1 MRTKKMPLKRSYPMA
16 ILYFSCAAAQAND
29 IKGSLA
35 ASSMFSDNTL
45 KTSEAHLD
53 ERQDLYELG
62 ISADYSN
69 WLIEAEANYNWVSH
83 KYAEESQPDDRY
95 ADGSSSILFG
105 KQEDPLA
112 LELNHSRR
120 ILLITP
126 DAVAL
131 SQNQQERE
139 VIAALP
145 EIRKR
150 IFSADRLSLGG
161 QFVRVSFP
169 ENELQ
174 DSRRDGFALGWLHP
188 LSAASFLQLNAQQ
201 QKISFDYFSLADYT
215 YSGAMLVY
223 GVELRKLKYN
233 LELGYNQSEP
243 DSGEEQGAPAYKLSA
258 NYVSGFNKLD
268 ITASRTLTD
277 TSFGSGNLDV
287 TAGLPGSDGS
297 SPVADR
303 MDRTSAELNWQT
315 QVICT
320 RCQFS
325 TGLSAIEDDYLEKDE
340 KSFSLYTRMRFS
352 YSFSQ
357 AANLSLGMARAD
369 VDFDNDSISR
379 DYELNTISVEYAY
392 YFKNGINTRL
402 SARNEDRVSA
412 IENGEGTYD
421 ENIYSIGLGYNF

>member
-1 MRTKKMPLKRSYPMA
+1 MRTKKTHLNRSYPA
-16 ILYFSCAAAQAND
+16 VILYLSCAAAQAND

-35 ASSMFSDNTL
+35 ASSLFSDNSL
-45 KTSEAHLD
+45 KTSEEPLE

-62 ISADYSN
+62 VSADYSN
-69 WLIEAEANYNWVSH
+69 WLIEAEADYSWVSH
-83 KYAEESQPDDRY
+83 QYSEESQPDDRY
-95 ADGSSSILFG
+95 ADGSSSVLFG

-112 LELNHSRR
+112 LELSHSQR

-131 SQNQQERE
+131 TQNQQERQ

-150 IFSADRLSLGG
+150 IFAADRLSLGG

-169 ENELQ
+169 EDELQ

-188 LSAASFLQLNAQQ
+188 LSAASFLQLNTQQ
-201 QKISFDYFSLADYT
+201 QKISFDHFALADYT

-233 LELGYNQSEP
+233 LELGYNLSEP
-243 DSGEEQGAPAYKLSA
+243 ENGEEQGAPAYKLSA
-258 NYVSGFNKLD
+258 NYVSGFNKFDLM
-268 ITASRTLTD
+268 ASRTLTD
-277 TSFGSGNLDV
+277 TSFGSGNLDI
-287 TAGLPGSDGS
+287 TGGLPGSDGS
-297 SPVADR
+297 SPTVDR
-303 MDRTSAELNWQT
+303 MDRTSAELNWLT
-315 QVICT
+315 QAICA

-325 TGLSAIEDDYLEKDE
+325 TGLSAIEDDYFEKDE
-340 KSFSLYTRMRFS
+340 KSLSLYSRARFS

-357 AANLSLGMARAD
+357 AANLSLGVARAD

-379 DYELNTISVEYAY
+379 DYELNTISIEYAY
-392 YFKNGINTRL
+392 YFKNGVTARL
-402 SARNEDRVSA
+402 AAKNEDRTSTSA
-412 IENGEGTYD
+412 SEDGTYD
-421 ENIYSIGLGYNF
+421 ENIYSIGLVYNF